1 MEIPSTKALEIIGTQ
16 QVEIVVLREHVTLL
30 QAQVQA
36 LQAEKI
42 KAPDGADEAPS
53 E

>member
-16 QVEIVVLREHVTLL
+16 QVEIVVLREHVALL

-36 LQAEKI
+36 LQAEK
-42 KAPDGADEAPS
+42 AASEGQAREAT